1 MKSKNQIDE
10 TQLIKSLKE
19 GSRLQ
24 YSTSETAFFL
34 QLREDTLRAWACFG
48 KGPIKPRKIGNRLA
62 WMACDIRQLMG
73 MEAA

>member
-1 MKSKNQIDE
+1 MMNYDE
-10 TQLIKSLKE
+10 QKALTDSLRA

-34 QLREDTLRAWACFG
+34 QLREDTLRAWACFN
-48 KGPIKPRKIGNRLA
+48 KGPIQPRKIGNRLA
-62 WMACDIRQLMG
+62 WMADDIRKLMG